1 MRKVGSDTVKV
12 LWCFEALSHQRG
24 KSVSYFQ
31 LIPLCV
37 FISNDI

>member
-1 MRKVGSDTVKV
+1 MRKEGSDTVKV

-24 KSVSYFQ
+24 KSVYFQ

-37 FISNDI
+37 FISNDM